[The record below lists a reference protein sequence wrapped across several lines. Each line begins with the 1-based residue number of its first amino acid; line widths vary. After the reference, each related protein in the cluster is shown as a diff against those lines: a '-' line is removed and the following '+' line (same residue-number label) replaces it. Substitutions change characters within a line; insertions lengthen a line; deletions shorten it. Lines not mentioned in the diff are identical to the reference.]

1 MEGQNVKELLNTK
14 EMEDKN
20 GKDLVV
26 TYPCKNYSIRCMSQE
41 HDDLNVLT
49 ERHGKPHVYP
59 LSLSLI
65 H

>member
-1 MEGQNVKELLNTK
+1 
-14 EMEDKN
+14 MEDKN